1 MGFFTELIHQCISME
16 RYRLISTAMGD
27 EKELFS
33 SLNPIDV
40 IEELSTLRFILQ
52 ATGQPAEL
60 DMALKNYILPFL
72 MIIVLFKTV

>member
-1 MGFFTELIHQCISME
+1 ME

-60 DMALKNYILPFL
+60 DMAFY
-72 MIIVLFKTV
+72 